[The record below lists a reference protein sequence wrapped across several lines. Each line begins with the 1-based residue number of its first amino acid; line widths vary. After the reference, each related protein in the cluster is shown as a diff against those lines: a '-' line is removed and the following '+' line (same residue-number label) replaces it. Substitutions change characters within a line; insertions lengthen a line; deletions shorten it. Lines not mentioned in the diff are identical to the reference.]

1 MRVVAATD
9 VGRMRSGNQDA
20 YVVEELRP
28 QEGWALLAVADGMGG
43 HAAGEVASSLA
54 VQILHEHVAAA
65 QAAWAGAPDAAAG
78 LREAALAAHAGIVA
92 AQQANPAYAGMGT
105 TLTAAVVAGPEVAIV
120 HVGDSRAYR
129 VGKDGEIEVLTEDHS
144 VVGELVRAGRLTEEQ
159 AMHHPQRNLLTS
171 ALGAPGEVRI
181 DTRVATWEVGD
192 ILILCTD
199 GLTNLVTAAE
209 LAEAARD
216 PAGLDTLPARLVELA
231 NDRGGYDNVTVVAT
245 VRER

>member
-1 MRVVAATD
+1 MLVVAATD

-20 YVVEELRP
+20 YVVEELRSG
-28 QEGWALLAVADGMGG
+28 EGWALLAVADGMGG

-54 VQILHEHVAAA
+54 VQILQERVAAA
-65 QAAWAGAPDAAAG
+65 QSAWTGGSDAAVG

-120 HVGDSRAYR
+120 HTGDSRAYR
-129 VGKDGEIEVLTEDHS
+129 VRKGGSIEMLTEDHS

-171 ALGAPGEVRI
+171 ALGAPGPVRI
-181 DTRVATWEVGD
+181 DTRVATWDVGD

-199 GLTNLVTAAE
+199 GLANLVTAAE